1 MTDIDKLLKK
11 TVAQFGVV
19 LYITSML
26 ESIFYPFIFLSG
38 WLLII
43 PIVFFE
49 SGILLLLV
57 AAVLPSSGED
67 RWGSMWPLVGYDNA
81 IDGIYTR
88 GPWRV
93 RFQEL
98 EESETQ
104 KNVTSGMISLFDVG
118 GTT

>member
-1 MTDIDKLLKK
+1 
-11 TVAQFGVV
+11 
-19 LYITSML
+19 
-26 ESIFYPFIFLSG
+26 
-38 WLLII
+38 
-43 PIVFFE
+43 
-49 SGILLLLV
+49 
-57 AAVLPSSGED
+57 
-67 RWGSMWPLVGYDNA
+67 MWPLVGYDNA
-81 IDGIYTR
+81 IDAIYTR